1 MSRRPFARV
10 LILMALQVMLPAAAG
25 HAADGPATGTRC
37 MVATAEPHATMAA
50 LEVLRDGG
58 NAFDA
63 AVTAALV
70 LGVTEPYSSGLGGG
84 GFVVG
89 FRQQDG
95 HAFALDC
102 RETAPAAAARDM
114 FLGPDGHADPALSRT
129 GALSVAVPGL
139 ARGLADLHARH
150 GRAPW
155 PRLVQPAVDLAR
167 QGCPVHVMLADRL
180 RSHHRRGRLDAAFLD
195 VFAPDGRLPDVGDTL
210 RQPDLAA
217 TLEALADHGADAF
230 YTGAVAHRLA
240 AAVQTGGGLLTVA
253 DLAAYRAV
261 WREPVRGAY
270 RGLDV
275 VSMPPPSSGGVHLV
289 QMLNIL
295 EPFDL
300 AAAGYGSADAWH
312 PVLEAM
318 KLAFAD
324 RSRFLGDPDFVD
336 VPADWLT
343 GRAHADSQRAL
354 ILPDTV
360 IDPGRL
366 VGAAAPAE
374 SQHTTHFS
382 IVDPEGNAVAATLTI
397 NLGFGS
403 GMIAPGTGVILNDE
417 MDDFAA
423 EPGTPNAF
431 GLVQGERNAVGAG
444 RRPLSS
450 MTPTVVVRD
459 GAVYMVTG
467 SPGGSRIIT
476 STLQTILHV
485 VDFGMDARQAAA
497 APRVHHQWSPAHG
510 WYEHYGM
517 APEVRRDLARRGH
530 DLRPRGAMGNV
541 QVIVRDGDGWTGASD
556 PRGVGLAAG
565 F

>member
-139 ARGLADLHARH
+139 ARGLAD
-150 GRAPW
+150 
-155 PRLVQPAVDLAR
+155 
-167 QGCPVHVMLADRL
+167 
-180 RSHHRRGRLDAAFLD
+180 
-195 VFAPDGRLPDVGDTL
+195 
-210 RQPDLAA
+210 
-217 TLEALADHGADAF
+217 HGADAF
-230 YTGAVAHRLA
+230 YTGTVAHRLA
-240 AAVQTGGGLLTVA
+240 AAVQAGGGLLTVA
-253 DLAAYRAV
+253 DLADYRAV

-354 ILPDTV
+354 ILPDAV

-423 EPGTPNAF
+423 EPGAPNAF

-476 STLQTILHV
+476 STLQTVLHV

>member
-1 MSRRPFARV
+1 
-10 LILMALQVMLPAAAG
+10 
-25 HAADGPATGTRC
+25 
-37 MVATAEPHATMAA
+37 
-50 LEVLRDGG
+50 
-58 NAFDA
+58 
-63 AVTAALV
+63 
-70 LGVTEPYSSGLGGG
+70 
-84 GFVVG
+84 
-89 FRQQDG
+89 
-95 HAFALDC
+95 
-102 RETAPAAAARDM
+102 
-114 FLGPDGHADPALSRT
+114 
-129 GALSVAVPGL
+129 
-139 ARGLADLHARH
+139 
-150 GRAPW
+150 
-155 PRLVQPAVDLAR
+155 
-167 QGCPVHVMLADRL
+167 
-180 RSHHRRGRLDAAFLD
+180 
-195 VFAPDGRLPDVGDTL
+195 
-210 RQPDLAA
+210 
-217 TLEALADHGADAF
+217 
-230 YTGAVAHRLA
+230 
-240 AAVQTGGGLLTVA
+240 
-253 DLAAYRAV
+253 
-261 WREPVRGAY
+261 
-270 RGLDV
+270 
-275 VSMPPPSSGGVHLV
+275 
-289 QMLNIL
+289 MLNIL

-312 PVLEAM
+312 PMLEAM

-336 VPADWLT
+336 VPAAWLT

-354 ILPDTV
+354 MAAGSV
-360 IDPGRL
+360 IDPGSL
-366 VGAAAPAE
+366 AGEAAPAE

-382 IVDPEGNAVAATLTI
+382 IVDAEGNAVAATLTI

-403 GMIAPGTGVILNDE
+403 GMIAAGTGVILNDE

-423 EPGTPNAF
+423 APGTPNAF

-450 MTPTVVVRD
+450 MTPTIVLKD
-459 GAVYMVTG
+459 GAVFMVTG

-485 VDFGMDARQAAA
+485 VDFDMDARQAAA

-541 QVIVRDGDGWTGASD
+541 QIIVRNGDGWTGASD